1 VSPFAN
7 SVLHYGVAGLVSLVL
22 YVKLGKEAAWVFFL
36 SFVAYRMYKAIKFLS
51 AGKSE
56 VKKGEDGRLEKWDFK
71 GSDFSFSADLKTMTA
86 RIIIPKG
93 RTYTSDLRS
102 SYGSKSVK
110 GPIDVTVPL
119 RSLDF
124 DTIEDTRVVHKTY
137 GGVWNDYR
145 QDGTWGPAI
154 HSHVTSSSK
163 KTGNFDV
170 YFSCYPGSTK
180 GDVVPGLENLTW
192 SRDSSPER
200 VSYWPDGAI
209 SNRQTKDFL
218 KRWNEMLE
226 LIK

>member
-1 VSPFAN
+1 MSPTAK
-7 SVLHYGVAGLVSLVL
+7 SVLNYSVAGLVSVIL

-36 SFVAYRMYKAIKFLS
+36 SFVAYRMYKAFKFLS

-56 VKKGEDGRLEKWDFK
+56 VKKDEEGRLEKWDFK
-71 GSDFSFSADLKTMTA
+71 GSDFLFSADLKTMTA

-93 RTYTSDLRS
+93 RTHTSNLYRS
-102 SYGSKSVK
+102 SASKSVE
-110 GPIDVTVPL
+110 GAIDVTVPL

-124 DTIEDTRVVHKTY
+124 NTLEDTKLVHKAS

-154 HSHVTSSSK
+154 HSHVNSSSE
-163 KTGNFDV
+163 KTGRFNV
-170 YFSCYPGSTK
+170 YFSCYPGTSK
-180 GDVVPGLENLTW
+180 GAVVPGLENLTW
-192 SRDSSPER
+192 SRDKSPES

-209 SNRQTKDFL
+209 SNAQTKDFL

-226 LIK
+226 LIN